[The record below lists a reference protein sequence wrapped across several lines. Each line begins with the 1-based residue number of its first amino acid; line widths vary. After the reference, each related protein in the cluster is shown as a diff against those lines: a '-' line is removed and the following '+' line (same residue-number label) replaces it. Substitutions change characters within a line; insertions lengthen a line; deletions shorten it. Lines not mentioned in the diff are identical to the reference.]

1 MAPKSRSRWQKVGE
15 FLIWVAFIGVFG
27 GIIASRF
34 GLLSWTGI
42 YRWTGFSTK
51 TGWDWL
57 QLLII
62 PIILA
67 IGGFWL
73 NQVQKRREERITQ
86 EQKEAEQEVATDNQ
100 RESLLHTYIDKMSE
114 LLVEKQLRDTEEDDE
129 RREIA
134 RIRTLTVLSR
144 LDGSRKR
151 IVLQFL
157 HEAGLIDKDKHV
169 IDLHGANLRKAKLSE
184 AKLNGADLRG
194 VDLSKANLRGVD
206 LSKANLRGVDFDGAD
221 LGGARLSEANL
232 FGADLRGAYLGNV
245 DLSGATLDRAT
256 LREDDLHH
264 ATFNGATLRACFVNG
279 RRASRVIN

>member
-27 GIIASRF
+27 GIIASQF
-34 GLLSWTGI
+34 GLFSWTGI

-206 LSKANLRGVDFDGAD
+206 FDGAD